1 MYNTHYKLTLIKG
14 IKTMIN
20 NNTALNTDLRLLN
33 NRKAIEL
40 DSLTGMNEYDLR
52 GAQIKIEWKYQVII
66 EALEGLY
73 TLGVQHS
80 CNLAYLVNN
89 FEGIAPSQR

>member
-1 MYNTHYKLTLIKG
+1 MTT
-14 IKTMIN
+14 
-20 NNTALNTDLRLLN
+20 NNTALATDLRLLN

-40 DSLTGMNEYDLR
+40 ASLTNLSAYDLR

>member
-1 MYNTHYKLTLIKG
+1 
-14 IKTMIN
+14 MIN

-40 DSLTGMNEYDLR
+40 NSLTGMNEYDLR

-73 TLGVQHS
+73 ELGVQHS

-89 FEGIAPSQR
+89 LEAIAPSQR